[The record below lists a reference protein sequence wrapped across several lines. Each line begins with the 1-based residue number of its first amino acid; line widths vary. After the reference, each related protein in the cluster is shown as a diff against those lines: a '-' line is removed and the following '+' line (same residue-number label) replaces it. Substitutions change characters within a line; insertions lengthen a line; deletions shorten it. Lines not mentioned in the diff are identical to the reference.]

1 MEGLLFLLL
10 LALMGLLAL
19 PVLALIRSSVVERRL
34 THRIDLLE
42 RRLGELH
49 RAVTRPP
56 PAGAPTPAP
65 PPVPPGPASAAP
77 APSSQASRVPPGPPP
92 ASRVPPVLPSRPAA
106 EPLKPSHPSGT
117 PPAGEGESLEQAIGM
132 RWMIWVG
139 AVILVLGIGFFLKY
153 AVENAWIGPT
163 GRVALGVLAGLAM
176 LGAGDAAR
184 RRDYRFL
191 SQGLTGGGVAALYL
205 SIFAAANFYQL
216 IPREASFLLMIGVT
230 AAGIALAVLQDAVAI
245 ALLSILG
252 GFLTPV
258 LLSTGQDKAEALF
271 AYLAVLDLGVLGAA
285 FYRRWR
291 ALDVTAYVGSMVLY
305 AGWYFSFYR
314 PERMGISL
322 AGLLGFFALFILIPA
337 IPILR
342 RRAVSAPEAALLP
355 AVAGIATFAFAYR
368 ILSPQHKTAL
378 AYLTVLL
385 SAGYAAIG
393 ALVKERVPS
402 DRQLISSHVVLAVAF
417 LTLAIPIQM
426 GLYGITLSWAVEGP
440 VLILLGFRYRE
451 PLARVGGLAALCL
464 ATARVFIRHF
474 PLHESLFR
482 PIFNRPF
489 GTVFL
494 VAAAFAVAAWIWQ
507 RHREDSESE
516 GVVSFL
522 AVAGGGL
529 LVFLFSLETRLYCH
543 QIGEAL
549 RQADA
554 YRITSR
560 SLLLVLWSL
569 AALAFIAAGLR
580 ARDFLS
586 QAAGGALFLLAV
598 FVASTGWARW
608 SVSSGLQPQQ
618 VAPLL
623 INRSFLSCLFVVAS
637 LLAGARIYRARSEKG
652 EDGETPMSG
661 VLSGAALVLLWI
673 GLTADVYRHFSSS
686 TAPGATEWQRSAWL
700 AQMAVTVTWIL
711 YAVGLLA
718 AGFVL
723 ERRALRYTAF
733 SLLGLS
739 VLKVVLF
746 DMSEVRQIYRV
757 VSLITLGLVLVGVS
771 YLYSRVARRPGVAR
785 GG

>member
-1 MEGLLFLLL
+1 
-10 LALMGLLAL
+10 
-19 PVLALIRSSVVERRL
+19 
-34 THRIDLLE
+34 
-42 RRLGELH
+42 
-49 RAVTRPP
+49 
-56 PAGAPTPAP
+56 
-65 PPVPPGPASAAP
+65 
-77 APSSQASRVPPGPPP
+77 
-92 ASRVPPVLPSRPAA
+92 
-106 EPLKPSHPSGT
+106 
-117 PPAGEGESLEQAIGM
+117 
-132 RWMIWVG
+132 MIWVG

-153 AVENAWIGPT
+153 AFENAWIGPT
-163 GRVALGVLAGLAM
+163 GRVALGILAGLAM
-176 LGAGDAAR
+176 LVAGDAAR

-205 SIFAAANFYQL
+205 SIFAASNFYQL
-216 IPREASFLLMIGVT
+216 IPREVSFLLMLGVT

-271 AYLAVLDLGVLGAA
+271 VYLAVLDLGVLGAA

-291 ALDVTAYVGSMVLY
+291 ALDVTAYAGSMVLY

-314 PERMGISL
+314 PERMGIAL

-337 IPILR
+337 VPILR

-378 AYLTVLL
+378 AFLTVLL

-402 DRQLISSHVVLAVAF
+402 NRQLISSHVVLAVAF

-426 GLYGITLSWAVEGP
+426 GLYGITLAWAVEGP

-464 ATARVFIRHF
+464 ATARVFIHHV

-482 PIFNRPF
+482 PVFNRPF

-494 VAAAFAVAAWIWQ
+494 VAAAFAAAAWIWH
-507 RHREDSESE
+507 RHREESGSE

-529 LVFLFSLETRLYCH
+529 LVFLCSAETRLYCR

-569 AALAFIAAGLR
+569 AALVCIAAGLR
-580 ARDFLS
+580 ARDFLA
-586 QAAGGALFLLAV
+586 QAAGSALFLLSV
-598 FVASTGWARW
+598 VVAATAWARGGI
-608 SVSSGLQPQQ
+608 SQGLQPLS

-637 LLAGARIYRARSEKG
+637 LLAGARLYRARSG
-652 EDGETPMSG
+652 EEAAGETQMSG
-661 VLSGAALVLLWI
+661 VLSAAALLLLWI
-673 GLTADVYRHFSSS
+673 GLTADVYRYFSSP
-686 TAPGATEWQRSAWL
+686 TAPGANEWQRSAWL

-718 AGFVL
+718 AGFTL
-723 ERRALRYTAF
+723 DRRALRYTAF

-746 DMSEVRQIYRV
+746 DMSAARQIYRV
-757 VSLITLGLVLVGVS
+757 VSLIALGLVLVGVS
-771 YLYSRVARRPGVAR
+771 YWYSRVARRASGAPG
-785 GG
+785 G